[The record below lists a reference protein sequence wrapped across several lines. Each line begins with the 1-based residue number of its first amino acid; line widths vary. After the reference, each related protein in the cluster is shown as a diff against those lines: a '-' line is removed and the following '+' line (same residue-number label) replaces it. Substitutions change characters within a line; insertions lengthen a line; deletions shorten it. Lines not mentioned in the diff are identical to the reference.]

1 MDRPTKREEFDMKIK
16 SKVRAGRDCG
26 SPPPKDDT
34 PIVI

>member
-1 MDRPTKREEFDMKIK
+1 MKIK

-26 SPPPKDDT
+26 PPPPKDDT